1 MPRCKWAQFRLR
13 SGGFFM
19 SDPIDP
25 VAHLEA
31 AMAMSRKIN
40 DKAERLLDPLV
51 IEMRIMKW
59 EPEFQAIMWEA
70 VMLEA
75 KRRMEEARP

>member
-1 MPRCKWAQFRLR
+1 
-13 SGGFFM
+13 M
-19 SDPIDP
+19 SKPPDP
-25 VAHLEA
+25 VARLEA

-59 EPEFQAIMWEA
+59 KPEFQSIMWEA
-70 VMLEA
+70 VMLAA
-75 KRRMEEARP
+75 KRYMEKVQ